1 MRIQDDFYLPGSDSL
16 TRQLDSV
23 LRAIGLQ
30 VNQLSEGRMV
40 ARYNATTAAPTTG
53 AHAQGD
59 FVPNS
64 APSVLGT
71 AGSQYVL
78 TGWLC
83 TAAGEPAPWVE
94 QRRLTGP

>member
-1 MRIQDDFYLPGSDSL
+1 MKIQDAFYLPGSDPL
-16 TRQLDSV
+16 VRQLDSV

-40 ARYNATTAAPTTG
+40 ARYNAATAAPTTG
-53 AHAQGD
+53 SHAQGD

-71 AGSQYVL
+71 AGSRYVIDGWTCTVAGDPGTWVQRRSL
-78 TGWLC
+78 TG
-83 TAAGEPAPWVE
+83 T
-94 QRRLTGP
+94 

>member
-1 MRIQDDFYLPGSDSL
+1 MRIQDTFYLPGSDAL
-16 TRQLDSV
+16 TRQLDGV
-23 LRAIGLQ
+23 LRAIGQQ

-53 AHAQGD
+53 THAVGD

-71 AGSQYVL
+71 AGSRYL
-78 TGWLC
+78 ITGWTC
-83 TAAGEPAPWVE
+83 TVAGEPGTWV
-94 QRRLTGP
+94 